1 MPKWRNGITDKSQS
15 CKITVP
21 LKLKLL
27 FHWNLHLLPNIF
39 SRLILTNKG
48 KIYNDKSLVTLDS
61 SLSLLFL
68 NKMVAF
74 CFDIG
79 RKRFVY
85 LVLTIEKRLWRYA
98 LSSSDNMKW
107 IIKTEPTSRWILYT
121 IFGQHVLC
129 TETEWRWMF
138 VSNRY
143 RVLKLCS
150 AVQICNLASTNW
162 KKNPVLLGPFINTF
176 NNFVGGVIS
185 YNLCSYL

>member
-1 MPKWRNGITDKSQS
+1 MAKCRNAEMPKWRNDIKDKSQS

-48 KIYNDKSLVTLDS
+48 KISGYFGFQ
-61 SLSLLFL
+61 SLSVNTTPRIFL

-79 RKRFVY
+79 RKPFVY

-98 LSSSDNMKW
+98 LSSSDYRDYQNGTHFAMNFIHDLW
-107 IIKTEPTSRWILYT
+107 STCTLHRNGVTLDVCIK
-121 IFGQHVLC
+121 
-129 TETEWRWMF
+129 
-138 VSNRY
+138 
-143 RVLKLCS
+143 
-150 AVQICNLASTNW
+150 
-162 KKNPVLLGPFINTF
+162 
-176 NNFVGGVIS
+176 
-185 YNLCSYL
+185 

>member
-1 MPKWRNGITDKSQS
+1 
-15 CKITVP
+15 
-21 LKLKLL
+21 
-27 FHWNLHLLPNIF
+27 
-39 SRLILTNKG
+39 
-48 KIYNDKSLVTLDS
+48 
-61 SLSLLFL
+61 
-68 NKMVAF
+68 MVAF

-85 LVLTIEKRLWRYA
+85 LVLTIEKWLWRYA

-143 RVLKLCS
+143 RVNFEVQCRYATWQVPVEKKILFCWDLLLIRSIILLEGLYLITYALIFSTISPFRYFANSCLKHAPRCTQCKPWPGILH
-150 AVQICNLASTNW
+150 
-162 KKNPVLLGPFINTF
+162 PGYF
-176 NNFVGGVIS
+176 
-185 YNLCSYL
+185 